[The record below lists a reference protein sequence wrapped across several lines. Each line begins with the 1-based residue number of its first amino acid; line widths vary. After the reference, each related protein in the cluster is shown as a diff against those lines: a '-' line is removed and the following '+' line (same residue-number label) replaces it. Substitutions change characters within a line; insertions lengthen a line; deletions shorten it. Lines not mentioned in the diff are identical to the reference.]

1 MNRGELFRRSVDVP
15 CTVDIAHTA
24 EEFHAH
30 VILEGIDIGAGD
42 EVLVHGAPGSVGYG
56 THVVLERRA
65 TVIHVGWLERV
76 WTRLCAR
83 FELALLYE
91 VSFSPDRSITASAR
105 TRR

>member
-1 MNRGELFRRSVDVP
+1 MTGELFRRSIDVP
-15 CTVDIAHTA
+15 CTVDIAHTP

-30 VILEGIDIGAGD
+30 VILEDVEVGPGD
-42 EVLVHGAPGSVGYG
+42 EVLVHGAPSRVGYG

-65 TVIHVGWLERV
+65 TVVHVGAFERI

-83 FELALLYE
+83 FELTLLYE
-91 VSFSPDRSITASAR
+91 VSFSPERSLTASAR